1 MDFDDAR
8 PTADN
13 LDENINRASPIPGNL
28 MSPVPG
34 KAVSPIRPE
43 HPEPYRPRLKP
54 TRPAKPEAP
63 TTMPERPINFEEGA
77 EGLSSYEKAKLA
89 MEKLRDKMNEVARE
103 FSEGLINQAQ
113 FNAIYRYYSE
123 KRDITELILQ
133 RNPESDAW
141 KTVINT
147 EHTRFLRE
155 HFAAKILSFGIY
167 RIQSGEQ
174 IVHQG
179 NVRLPESQ
187 LAPIFEKLQALIQEG
202 RLPAPARRKLKDE
215 RWVVLVPG
223 KVTASVAIFSLEP
236 APTQRQHIEDIH
248 HDFERANEK
257 NLQMGNFD
265 PRFMVFPHRVLFE

>member
-1 MDFDDAR
+1 MDYDDPR
-8 PTADN
+8 DTVEDSSK
-13 LDENINRASPIPGNL
+13 LL
-28 MSPVPG
+28 SPVPG
-34 KAVSPIRPE
+34 NMMSPTPGKEVSPIRPE
-43 HPEPYRPRLKP
+43 HPEPYRPRIKP
-54 TRPAKPEAP
+54 TRPAKPDVP
-63 TTMPERPINFEEGA
+63 ITMPERPTNATDET

-89 MEKLRDKMNEVARE
+89 VEKLREKMNEVARE
-103 FSEGLINQAQ
+103 FSEGIINQAQ

-133 RNPESDAW
+133 RNPDSDAW
-141 KTVINT
+141 KSVVNT

-155 HFAAKILSFGIY
+155 HFAAKIISFGIY
-167 RIQSGEQ
+167 RIQGGDQ

-179 NVRLPESQ
+179 NLRLPSTQ
-187 LAPIFEKLQALIQEG
+187 LIPIFNKLQKLIDEG
-202 RLPAPARRKLKDE
+202 RLPAPAHRKLKDE

-236 APTQRQHIEDIH
+236 APMQRQLIEDIH
-248 HDFERANEK
+248 RDFERANEK